1 MPNTYCKSCIFS
13 KTNVELEDSCEF
25 DILYHI
31 KDIKNILIKD
41 DSYYIENYKCKYA
54 FSNQI
59 LVENNLDKNNV
70 KEKLISESHIAY
82 YLIINARHLSR
93 IEDFI
98 PIAEQINSIDIQ
110 PKLVSIL
117 IDINNTN
124 NKTIFEILHKNIK
137 KDIRWKLHAFLN
149 DISFNE
155 AANVA
160 AETNIQ
166 TSDSALLYFWDSSI
180 SDFNTTNNRINH
192 IFFVRNIQQNNI
204 FGFKSSEFDGMCLPI
219 SLYKSIITLVDR
231 DILIALSS
239 ITDFSLETYEQK

>member
-1 MPNTYCKSCIFS
+1 MANTYCKGCAFS
-13 KTNVELEDSCEF
+13 KTNIAIEEACEF
-25 DILYHI
+25 DIPYHV

-59 LVENNLDKNNV
+59 LIENNINKNDI
-70 KEKLISESHIAY
+70 KEKLVLGSHIAY
-82 YLIINARHLSR
+82 YLIINARHLSK

-98 PIAEQINSIDIQ
+98 YIAEQINSMDIQ

-124 NKTIFEILHKNIK
+124 NKTIFETLHNNIK

-149 DISFNE
+149 DVSFNE
-155 AANVA
+155 AANIA

-166 TSDSALLYFWDSSI
+166 TSESALLYFWDSSV
-180 SDFNTTNNRINH
+180 SDFSITNNRINH

-204 FGFKSSEFDGMCLPI
+204 FGFRSSEFDGMCLPI

-231 DILIALSS
+231 DILKALSS
-239 ITDFSLETYEQK
+239 ITDFSLETYEQE